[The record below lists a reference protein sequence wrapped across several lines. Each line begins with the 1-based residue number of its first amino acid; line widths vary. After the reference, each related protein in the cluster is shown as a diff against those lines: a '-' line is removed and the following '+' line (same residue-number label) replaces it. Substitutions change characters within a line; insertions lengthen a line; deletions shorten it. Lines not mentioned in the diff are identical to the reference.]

1 MGKVF
6 AVLFETAAEYGDF
19 AALHPATMGGDPPYP
34 PARPDHNQRQR
45 AWLVQMA
52 NDGRLLACGPFAAP
66 DGAGLWLLR
75 AESRE
80 EAESM
85 VRTSPRHQDGMLSLE
100 KTRIVEWAV
109 SIGKERFS

>member
-1 MGKVF
+1 MSKVF

-19 AALHPATMGGDPPYP
+19 AALHP
-34 PARPDHNQRQR
+34 DHNQRQR
-45 AWLVQMA
+45 AWFVQMA

-85 VRTSPRHQDGMLSLE
+85 VRTSPRRQDGMLSLE